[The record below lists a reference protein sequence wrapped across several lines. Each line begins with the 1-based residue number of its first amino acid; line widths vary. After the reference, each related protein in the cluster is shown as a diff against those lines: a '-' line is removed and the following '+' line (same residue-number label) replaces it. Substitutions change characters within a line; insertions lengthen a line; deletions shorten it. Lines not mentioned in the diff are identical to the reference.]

1 MELRNTTPMKL
12 LSVLLG
18 LGAAGATVILVC
30 FDPSQHGFYP
40 QCMFHQ
46 VTGYLCP
53 GCGSLRAM
61 HQLLRGNVTAAW
73 HLNPLFVGL
82 LPLLGGYGLTVLW
95 RRHMRHQLAPE
106 FRLGWLWTGV
116 AIILVFGIVRNLPLA
131 QTVGLKP

>member
-1 MELRNTTPMKL
+1 MKL
-12 LSVLLG
+12 LSVLV
-18 LGAAGATVILVC
+18 GASAVAAAVILFW

-61 HQLLRGNVTAAW
+61 HQLLHGNVAAAW
-73 HLNPLFVGL
+73 DLNPLFVAS
-82 LPLLGGYGLTVLW
+82 LPLLGGYGVMVLW
-95 RRHMRHQLAPE
+95 RRHMRHQPAPE
-106 FRLGWLWTGV
+106 FRLGWLWTAVATILFFGV
-116 AIILVFGIVRNLPLA
+116 VRNLPLA